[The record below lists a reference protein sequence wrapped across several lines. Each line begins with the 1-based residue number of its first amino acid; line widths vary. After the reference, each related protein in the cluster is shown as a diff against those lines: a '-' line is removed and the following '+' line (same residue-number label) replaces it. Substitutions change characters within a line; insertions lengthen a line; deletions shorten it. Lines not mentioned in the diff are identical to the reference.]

1 MTGALI
7 LQLIGGAGFL
17 VGVGALLHFFN
28 TRKSTKDK
36 GSADAY
42 MAYRAF
48 IAGATEDRDREHGR
62 VVGDRDRLSGIRDLL
77 VDLVQDLIHHCRT
90 GGASRDEME
99 PFQDRLDDLR
109 SM

>member
-17 VGVGALLHFFN
+17 LGIGALLQFFN

-42 MAYRAF
+42 QAYRMF

-62 VVGDRDRLSGIRDLL
+62 VVGDRDRLVGVRDLL
-77 VDLVQDLIHHCRT
+77 IDLVQDLINLCRKL
-90 GGASRDEME
+90 GATPDQLER
-99 PFQDRLDDLR
+99 FQSRLDDVR